1 MFNDFF
7 TIFYWW
13 LIVSGLGVVFTP
25 LTFKLF
31 PKFFDRG
38 YAFSKII
45 GILIVSYVVWLLG
58 SLKILQFVPEAVWL
72 VVVGMIALNLFF
84 LRERE
89 KRESFAKDAKKIL
102 KIIIFEEV
110 LFFAALAFWAFV
122 RGFQPDIHG
131 AEKFMDFSFLNSLLR
146 SPYFPPKDTWFA
158 GGTINYYYFGHL
170 MTAVLTKLSALDS
183 AVTYNLMIATVF
195 ALTFTTTFS
204 LAGNLMYANFKN
216 FKFRASNLEFRILAT
231 GLLSAFLLTLGGNL
245 HTLYW
250 FIKNRNFRAYWYYD
264 AIRFIGQQFGAAD
277 NTINEFPACSFV
289 IGDLHSH
296 LLNIPTVLL
305 ILALLLNLKTE
316 GGRQK
321 TDPEDRR
328 QRAEKSVFSPLFS
341 NIRSQ
346 SSVLCPLVFLA
357 LCFATTFMTNAWDFP
372 IYFLVTGLVVWW
384 KEGLKR
390 AAAFCSL
397 VFLFSCLLSLPF
409 HLNFQNITQGI
420 ALTDFHSPP
429 WMLLV
434 LWGFPLFL
442 TVTFFIF
449 RRGVAAEFYSAPKG
463 GSTKCCS
470 YITTLLAV
478 GWLLILIPEIIY
490 VKDIYINSFQ
500 RANTMFKL
508 TYQSFIMFSLA
519 GGYLIVQTLSHLKKK
534 LPHFLYAVALFTL
547 LIFVFIYPFH
557 AVRSNYG
564 LKRYQGLGGLKWFK
578 EQYPDDFEAVNW
590 LKENIKG
597 QPVILEAVG
606 ESYTDFARVSAN
618 TGLPTVVGWT
628 VHEWLWR
635 GGYDEPGKRAEEVR
649 KIYESAEAK
658 DAKNLLTKYKIEYIF
673 VGELERQK
681 YAELNEEKLAKI
693 GEVVFKNEGAKIYHL
708 TPLEVF

>member
-31 PKFFDRG
+31 PKFFDKG

-45 GILIVSYVVWLLG
+45 GILIVSYLVWLLG
-58 SLKILQFVPEAVWL
+58 SLKILQFIPEAVWL
-72 VVVGMIALNLFF
+72 VVVGMVALNLFF

-89 KRESFAKDAKKIL
+89 KREIFAKDAKKIL
-102 KIIIFEEV
+102 KIIIFEEA

-195 ALTFTTTFS
+195 ALTFTGAFS
-204 LAGNLMYANFKN
+204 LGGNLIYKN
-216 FKFRASNLEFRILAT
+216 RKPSKVLAT

-305 ILALLLNLKTE
+305 ILALLLNWKTE
-316 GGRQK
+316 NRKQK
-321 TDPEDRR
+321 T
-328 QRAEKSVFSPLFS
+328 EKSVLPPLA
-341 NIRSQ
+341 
-346 SSVLCPLVFLA
+346 LLA

-384 KEGLKR
+384 KEGIKKAGVLC
-390 AAAFCSL
+390 FL

-409 HLNFQNITQGI
+409 HLNFQNIAQGI

-434 LWGFPLFL
+434 LWGFPLFITASYL
-442 TVTFFIF
+442 IF
-449 RRGVAAEFYSAPKG
+449 RNGRRMRRN
-463 GSTKCCS
+463 
-470 YITTLLAV
+470 YITILLAV

-508 TYQSFIMFSLA
+508 TYQSFIMFSLV

-547 LIFVFIYPFH
+547 LIFIFIYPFH

-564 LKRYQGLGGLKWFK
+564 LKRYQGLEGFKWMK
-578 EQYPDDFEAVNW
+578 QQYPDDFEAVNW

-649 KIYESAEAK
+649 KIYESVEAK

-681 YAELNEEKLAKI
+681 YTELNEEKFAKI
-693 GEVVFKNEGAKIYHL
+693 GEVVFENGGTKIYHL
-708 TPLEVF
+708 TPLEVFW